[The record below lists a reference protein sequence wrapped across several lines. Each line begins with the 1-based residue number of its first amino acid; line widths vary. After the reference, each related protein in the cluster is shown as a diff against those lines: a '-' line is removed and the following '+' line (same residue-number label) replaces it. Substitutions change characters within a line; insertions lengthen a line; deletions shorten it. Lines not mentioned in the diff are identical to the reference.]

1 MGLTNIKYVFY
12 VAIGVIFGGLYYYN
26 HYLPIS
32 TLEKEKSQLQREL
45 YITGYELNEC
55 KANVIKT
62 GLDGFI
68 DGIGE
73 HNETTIIDIG
83 NLHT

>member
-1 MGLTNIKYVFY
+1 MFDIRYAFY
-12 VAIGVIFGGLYYYN
+12 LAFMFIGGGLYYYN
-26 HYLPIS
+26 HYLPIH
-32 TLEKEKSQLQREL
+32 TLEKEKEQLQREL
-45 YITGYELNEC
+45 YITGQELNTC

-73 HNETTIIDIG
+73 HNETITINLDS
-83 NLHT
+83 LHT

>member
-1 MGLTNIKYVFY
+1 MFDIRYYLYA
-12 VAIGVIFGGLYYYN
+12 AIAAIIGSAYYYN
-26 HYLPIS
+26 HYLPIH
-32 TLEKEKSQLQREL
+32 TLEKEKEQLQREL
-45 YITGYELNEC
+45 YITGQELNTC

-73 HNETTIIDIG
+73 RNETTIIDLS
-83 NLHT
+83 NLRT